1 MKSEEYH
8 RAHLAA
14 LIQGDPATAA
24 KYRQWFKPY
33 DHSTAIELMRATA
46 AVCLEPR
53 FGPGAGLGAGPVD
66 FDELPVFMAEIR
78 RAGLGLE
85 PPPDFL
91 AVEAAVRSLYGEPHL
106 LEPLTPQ
113 AKSAALYTIVQH
125 QTRAHNW
132 LKANT
137 GTVIDRAK
145 AVMTTW
151 LLG

>member
-1 MKSEEYH
+1 VKPAEYH
-8 RAHLAA
+8 RAHLVA
-14 LIQGDPATAA
+14 LIHGDLGAAGKHRLWFGPHDHNTAV
-24 KYRQWFKPY
+24 
-33 DHSTAIELMRATA
+33 ELLRAAA

-66 FDELPVFMAEIR
+66 FDELPVFMAEVR
-78 RAGLGLE
+78 RSGLGSE

-113 AKSAALYTIVQH
+113 AKSAALFAIVQH
-125 QTRAHNW
+125 QTRAHRWFATNADR
-132 LKANT
+132 L
-137 GTVIDRAK
+137 IDRAK
-145 AVMTTW
+145 ALGTIW